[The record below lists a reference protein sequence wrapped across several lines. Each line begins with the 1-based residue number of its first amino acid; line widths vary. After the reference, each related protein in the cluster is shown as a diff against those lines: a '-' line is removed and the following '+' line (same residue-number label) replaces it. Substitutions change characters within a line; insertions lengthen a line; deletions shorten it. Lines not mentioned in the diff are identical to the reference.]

1 MIVTKSQRIKVATFP
16 SVSILRN
23 QGHLRVKDASEKELQ
38 DQIEGCRDR
47 FFHHEARCKGLVANF
62 QMLKP
67 LLKNESLKKR
77 LVREG
82 KGNVGSRL
90 VTVLFEACILDCQ
103 TLVADNDDFNPSLRI
118 LVRPFLSRNRQ
129 KNRTLLERL
138 ASFHTERPIT
148 LNKRQRA
155 ARLRR
160 FDRTVDRLAV
170 DWGLLTR
177 TSQILTIV
185 RDKMIAHHE
194 LEYDEATN
202 TYSDVKMP
210 TIDELYSALE
220 KAIDI
225 IKHSVANLAL
235 VLMDADITL
244 KDFEREIKSDVA
256 VFWDLKPEKESTRN
270 VID

>member
-1 MIVTKSQRIKVATFP
+1 
-16 SVSILRN
+16 
-23 QGHLRVKDASEKELQ
+23 
-38 DQIEGCRDR
+38 
-47 FFHHEARCKGLVANF
+47 LVANF

-103 TLVADNDDFNPSLRI
+103 TLVADNDDFNPSLRT

-160 FDRTVDRLAV
+160 FDRNCRPARSGLGSAYKNQSNSHDRWRQNDCAPRARRQCCKFV
-170 DWGLLTR
+170 
-177 TSQILTIV
+177 V
-185 RDKMIAHHE
+185 
-194 LEYDEATN
+194 EATIC
-202 TYSDVKMP
+202 V
-210 TIDELYSALE
+210 
-220 KAIDI
+220 
-225 IKHSVANLAL
+225 
-235 VLMDADITL
+235 
-244 KDFEREIKSDVA
+244 R
-256 VFWDLKPEKESTRN
+256 
-270 VID
+270 

>member
-1 MIVTKSQRIKVATFP
+1 LIVRGLPGGASPATYTSGFEHHDDRAAKAEKIITNSQRIKVATFA

-38 DQIEGCRDR
+38 DQIEGFRDR

-103 TLVADNDDFNPSLRI
+103 TLVADNDDFNPSLRT

-160 FDRTVDRLAV
+160 FDRNCRPARS
-170 DWGLLTR
+170 GLG
-177 TSQILTIV
+177 SP
-185 RDKMIAHHE
+185 
-194 LEYDEATN
+194 Y
-202 TYSDVKMP
+202 
-210 TIDELYSALE
+210 
-220 KAIDI
+220 
-225 IKHSVANLAL
+225 
-235 VLMDADITL
+235 
-244 KDFEREIKSDVA
+244 
-256 VFWDLKPEKESTRN
+256 
-270 VID
+270 